1 MPQDTQPGDL
11 PRISKMIDPRI
22 PLTWILG
29 IAGMVAAAFVS
40 TYYQVG
46 QLRGDMVELKA
57 TVRQGNSQ
65 SATVQSELS
74 ILKYRIETLELDK
87 RNAK

>member
-1 MPQDTQPGDL
+1 
-11 PRISKMIDPRI
+11 
-22 PLTWILG
+22 
-29 IAGMVAAAFVS
+29 MVAAAFVS

-57 TVRQGNSQ
+57 SVRQGNSQ
-65 SATVQSELS
+65 STTIQSEIS
-74 ILKYRIETLELDK
+74 ILKYRVETLELDK